1 MPKQSILRRGKSKS
15 LVTDSSGA
23 ARRLR
28 PRNTKLLQW
37 LDSWLATPDD
47 RGETWWKDFEADL
60 ELHRATFNPG
70 ETG

>member
-15 LVTDSSGA
+15 LVTDAGA
-23 ARRLR
+23 VAPRLR
-28 PRNTKLLQW
+28 AQNKKLLQW

-47 RGETWWKDFEADL
+47 RGETWWKEFEADR
-60 ELHRATFNPG
+60 EKDRPTFSRG